1 MTLYEL
7 ANGYK
12 EFLSAVDDGV
22 IPEEAIADTLEGIE
36 ADIDTK
42 IDNTAC
48 LIKELEAEEAA
59 IQAEEERLSQR
70 RKSKAAA
77 RERISNY
84 LSDML
89 HEIGK
94 TEFESPRVRIGF
106 RKTPGKV
113 IAEDESGFIRWAME
127 NDDSFITYGK
137 PTLNKTAIKTALA
150 AGRVLDGVRIETG
163 EKMTIK

>member
-7 ANGYK
+7 ATEYK
-12 EFLSAVDDGV
+12 EFLAAVDEGD
-22 IPEEAIADTLEGIE
+22 IPEEAIADTLQCIE

-59 IQAEEERLSQR
+59 IKAEEDRLAQR

-77 RERISNY
+77 RERVSDY
-84 LSDML
+84 LAAMMQ
-89 HEIGK
+89 EIGK
-94 TEFESPRVRIGF
+94 SDFESARVRIGF

-113 IAEDESGFIRWAME
+113 IAEDEGSFIRWAME
-127 NDDSFITYGK
+127 HDDSLISYGK
-137 PTLNKTAIKTALA
+137 PTLNKTAIKTALET
-150 AGRVLDGVRIETG
+150 GRVLNGVRIETG
-163 EKMTIK
+163 VKMTIK